1 MGLKS
6 RLKPSVEF
14 SASSISD
21 LVFLLLI
28 FFVLTSNFVTTSSIE
43 VDLPKTSGGTPPEGN
58 LSVTIT
64 KEGAYYWNDEEVEPG
79 KGRAEKEAYVI
90 AKIEDYL
97 QDTTQQNR
105 VINFRGDTAISY
117 GATTAIVAAVAKW
130 GGAVALQTKD

>member
-1 MGLKS
+1 M
-6 RLKPSVEF
+6 KPSVEF

-28 FFVLTSNFVTTSSIE
+28 FFVLTSNFVTTSSVE
-43 VDLPKTSGGTPPEGN
+43 VELPRTSGGTPPEGS

-64 KEGAYYWNDEEVEPG
+64 NTGAYYWNDEEVEPG
-79 KGRAEKEAYVI
+79 KGRAEKEAYVVS
-90 AKIEDYL
+90 KIEEYL
-97 QDTTQQNR
+97 QDTTHENR

-130 GGAVALQTKD
+130 GGAVALQTKE